1 MLICLNLF
9 AADGHIHVSVHG
21 FVSQNVHS
29 WQHPLY
35 VMCLI
40 FYVLDTVQ
48 FRVTSYLEHMLEAA
62 YGALEGLNKQAFMT
76 ELVRFS

>member
-1 MLICLNLF
+1 MVIF
-9 AADGHIHVSVHG
+9 TYTYM
-21 FVSQNVHS
+21 VHS

-40 FYVLDTVQ
+40 FSVLDTVQ

-76 ELVRFS
+76 ELVRFSWSMFAFLVF